1 MNTIFEKD
9 GSHPNQTNQQPTIMN
24 INKRDVVPFVE
35 KTRIIKQVQR
45 SLSANLFISITKS
58 WIRTDEG
65 LKFGHLDLT
74 SKRRM

>member
-1 MNTIFEKD
+1 MNTIFDKD
-9 GSHPNQTNQQPTIMN
+9 GSHPNKTNPQPTIMN

-45 SLSANLFISITKS
+45 SLPANLFISVTES

-74 SKRRM
+74 PKSRM